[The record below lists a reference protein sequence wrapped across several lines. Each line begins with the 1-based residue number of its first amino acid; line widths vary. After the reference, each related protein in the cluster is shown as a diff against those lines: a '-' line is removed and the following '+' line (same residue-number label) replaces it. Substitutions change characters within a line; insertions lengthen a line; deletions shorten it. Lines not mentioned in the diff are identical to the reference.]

1 MSAQTI
7 AAPVAAPTVEL
18 TGRIT
23 FAQTVSHS
31 LALAGRGFMKFMK
44 SPIQLV
50 DVILTPIISL
60 LMFVYLFGEAMGG
73 GNTDAYIELVVPGV
87 MVMAVFQASVGIGA
101 SLAADASTGIF
112 DRFRS
117 MPIARSA
124 PLIGAVLADIVRYV
138 ACLVTLVVLA
148 LVMGYRFGTNPV
160 AWLGASAL
168 LIGFAL
174 AFSWMSV
181 YLGMLIK
188 NPTSVQGLMTILI
201 LPLTFAS
208 NVFMKETEMAG
219 WLQAWS
225 DVNPVSLVAEAVRG
239 LLNGGPVAHGLYGSL
254 IWMAAVVAVFFPLAM
269 RAYRKSGPRPAVQ
282 VPSARSSSHRSAS
295 WREYA
300 APLS

>member
-1 MSAQTI
+1 MSTQTI
-7 AAPVAAPTVEL
+7 SAPAAPTAHEL
-18 TGRIT
+18 SGRVGLGKT
-23 FAQTVSHS
+23 MSHS
-31 LALAGRGFMKFMK
+31 FALAGRGFTKFMK

-50 DVILTPIISL
+50 DVVLTPIITL
-60 LMFVYLFGEAMGG
+60 LMFIYLFGESMAK
-73 GNTDAYIELVVPGV
+73 GNTEWYLHHVVPGV

-138 ACLVTLVVLA
+138 ACLATLVALA

-160 AWLGASAL
+160 SWLGALAL

-174 AFSWMSV
+174 SFSWMSV

-188 NPTSVQGLMTILI
+188 NPASVQGLMTILI

-208 NVFMKETEMAG
+208 NVFMAKEGMPG

-225 DVNPVSLVAEAVRG
+225 DVNPVSLVAEATRG
-239 LLNGGPVAHGLYGSL
+239 LLNGGPVAHGLTGSL
-254 IWMAAVVAVFFPLAM
+254 IWMAGIVAVFFPLAM
-269 RAYRKSGPRPAVQ
+269 RAYR
-282 VPSARSSSHRSAS
+282 RSAD
-295 WREYA
+295 
-300 APLS
+300 

>member
-1 MSAQTI
+1 MSTQTVS
-7 AAPVAAPTVEL
+7 APAPTVPATVEL
-18 TGRIT
+18 TGRIG
-23 FAQTVSHS
+23 FARTVSHS
-31 LALAGRGFMKFMK
+31 LALAGRGFTKFMK

-50 DVILTPIISL
+50 DVVLTPIITL
-60 LMFVYLFGEAMGG
+60 LMFIYLFGESMAKGQ
-73 GNTDAYIELVVPGV
+73 TDWYLHHVVPGV
-87 MVMAVFQASVGIGA
+87 MVMAVFQASVGIGS

-148 LVMGYRFGTNPV
+148 LIMGYRFDTNLV
-160 AWLGASAL
+160 AGAGALAL

-174 AFSWMSV
+174 SFSWMSV

-208 NVFMKETEMAG
+208 NVFMKPEGMPG

-225 DVNPVSLVAEAVRG
+225 DVNPVSLVADAVRG
-239 LLNGGPVAHGLYGSL
+239 LLNGGPVAHGLTGSL
-254 IWMAAVVAVFFPLAM
+254 IWMAGVVAVFFPLAM
-269 RAYRKSGPRPAVQ
+269 RAYRKSAG
-282 VPSARSSSHRSAS
+282 
-295 WREYA
+295 
-300 APLS
+300 